1 MPAYRIQKH
10 MKFGF
15 LPALA
20 VVGVFAVPAALGLLG
35 GPRPA
40 AAQTT
45 GADLRTLVASADSQ
59 KLLSE
64 YKGRQ
69 AAERDAVEYAN
80 RLNQIAGRLQNGG
93 AIFLPEAE
101 TRDLAGL
108 LEKTQPTAD
117 ENKRIGALETKSQN
131 LSAEMATLQNTI
143 SPNDA
148 QKARLGELTEARR
161 KGVDVMQKLAATY
174 RQQIDD
180 RRDKVG
186 QKIVDEVRAAI
197 VKVAKAKNLV
207 LVLDGSVALY
217 AANDITGDVL
227 AELNK

>member
-1 MPAYRIQKH
+1 MRTYRIQKY

-15 LPALA
+15 FPVAA
-20 VVGVFAVPAALGLLG
+20 AFVVLGLFG
-35 GPRPA
+35 ATRPA

-64 YKGRQ
+64 YKGRK
-69 AAERDAVEYAN
+69 AAESEALDYAN
-80 RLNQIAGRLQNGG
+80 RLNLIAGRLQNGG
-93 AIFLPEAE
+93 AVFLPETE
-101 TRDLAGL
+101 IRDLAGL
-108 LEKTQPTAD
+108 IEKAQPTGD
-117 ENKRIGALETKSQN
+117 ETKRIGALETKAQN
-131 LSAEMATLQNTI
+131 LSGELATLQNTI

-148 QKARLGELTEARR
+148 QKARLAELTEARR
-161 KGVDVMQKLAATY
+161 KGVEVFTKLTAAY
-174 RQQIDD
+174 RQQIDE

-197 VKVAKAKNLV
+197 VKVAKAKNLA

-217 AANDITGDVL
+217 AANDITADVL

>member
-1 MPAYRIQKH
+1 
-10 MKFGF
+10 MKSGL
-15 LPALA
+15 LPVLA
-20 VVGVFAVPAALGLLG
+20 ATAVLSVPAAFGLLG
-35 GPRPA
+35 GAAPRSA

-45 GADLRTLVASADSQ
+45 GADLRALVGSADSQ

-64 YKGRQ
+64 YKGRK
-69 AAERDAVEYAN
+69 AAEDDAGAFAN

-93 AIFLPEAE
+93 AVFLPEAE
-101 TRDLAGL
+101 IRDLAGL
-108 LEKTQPTAD
+108 LEKTQVTPD
-117 ENKRIGALETKSQN
+117 ETKRIGALETKSQN
-131 LSAEMATLQNTI
+131 LSAELAQLQNTI

-148 QKARLGELTEARR
+148 QKTRLAELTESRR
-161 KGVDVMQKLAATY
+161 KGVEVFTRLTATY
-174 RQQIDD
+174 RQQVDE

-197 VKVAKAKNLV
+197 VKVAKAKNLA

-217 AANDITGDVL
+217 AANDITADVL